1 MAEIIIVLIIVAIGA
16 VKLWRDITAKGEE
29 NWFNQPEIT
38 HAIAKVVVSIIVGFF
53 YMIYTL
59 AKWGIKLALGSMK

>member
-1 MAEIIIVLIIVAIGA
+1 MAEVVNVLIIVSIGA

-29 NWFNQPEIT
+29 NWLNQPEIT
-38 HAIAKVVVSIIVGFF
+38 HVLAKIMVSIIAGFF

-59 AKWGIKLALGSMK
+59 VKWGIKLALGSMK

>member
-16 VKLWRDITAKGEE
+16 VKLWKDISAKGEE
-29 NWFNQPEIT
+29 NWLNQPEIS
-38 HAIAKVVVSIIVGFF
+38 HVILKVAVSIVAGFF

-59 AKWGIKLALGSMK
+59 IKWGIKLALGSMK